1 MRRVLRIV
9 LALLAMPALVLAE
22 ADPYQA
28 RRLYNPYERLKN
40 GPPLTNIFHKARPSW
55 ILAKL
60 RDPKHHPAARMPDF
74 GFSDEDALDVMAYLE
89 SIAEPPPPP
98 ATQWPAWA
106 DKGFEELDDD
116 ELSEM
121 FDLADRGKAVWGIA
135 RCTICH
141 TVYGPGGNLVGG
153 FVDLRVGGIDL
164 QIAATKLN
172 RDWLYRWLEEPK
184 AYFPE
189 TLMPRFRFTED
200 EVKALVE
207 YILRDDAFRSPAEPE
222 TVDPQR
228 WQVLEEPD
236 RAARGKRQIERSRCV
251 ICHDINGIAE
261 VIRAPEPEPPPSPGS
276 FEFLAYDLRCLTC
289 HSIEGRGGTYAPDLT
304 GEGSRLHQ
312 AWIVGFVESPDM
324 IRPLSQQMPKLNL
337 TGAEAN
343 TIGRYMAADRLD
355 PEIPQEIP
363 GGPVR
368 SEEIQQGRE
377 AFTTRGCRSCH
388 SVKGEPGGGVGPDL
402 RNVGDRLRPGYVWVH
417 LKNPHK
423 VNPYSPE
430 PDLGLSDE
438 EARALAV
445 YLSAR
450 QQ

>member
-22 ADPYQA
+22 ADPHQA

-89 SIAEPPPPP
+89 SIAEPSPPP

-106 DKGFEELDDD
+106 DKDLEDLDDD
-116 ELSEM
+116 ELAEM
-121 FDLADRGKAVWGIA
+121 FDLVDRGKAVWGNA

-141 TVYGPGGNLVGG
+141 TVYGPGGKLVGG

-164 QIAATKLN
+164 QIAATKLK

-189 TLMPRFRFTED
+189 TLMPRFRFTD
-200 EVKALVE
+200 AEVKALVE

-228 WQVLEEPD
+228 WRVLEEPI
-236 RAARGKRQIERSRCV
+236 RAAHGKRQIERSRCV
-251 ICHDINGIAE
+251 LCHDIGGIAE
-261 VIRAPEPEPPPSPGS
+261 LIRAPEPEPPPLPGS
-276 FEFLAYDLRCLTC
+276 FDFLAYDLRCLTC

-304 GEGSRLHQ
+304 GEGSRLRES
-312 AWIVGFVESPDM
+312 WIAEFVESPDM

-343 TIGRYMAADRLD
+343 TIGRYMAGDRLD

-388 SVKGEPGGGVGPDL
+388 SVKEEPGGGVGPDL
-402 RNVGDRLRPGYVWVH
+402 RNVGDRLRPGYIWYH
-417 LKNPHK
+417 LKSPHK

-438 EARALAV
+438 EARALAA
-445 YLSAR
+445 YLSAG
-450 QQ
+450 